1 MRKVYLQ
8 AYLDF
13 MILLYLTDGDQVPN
27 YDDSSNSSN
36 VSCSDSDGEPTST
49 TDAKVPSEKS
59 KLLPTPTFDSTIS
72 ISTEETTS
80 VFKNPFLEAENA
92 KEAILQK
99 HVKMVDV
106 KDKIDIINGKKICW
120 NYRKGRCRFGHNCKF
135 AHDSDIQKTEE
146 QIQAE
151 KDLAVKNAVV
161 CQNIPQMGFV
171 LEQSE
176 LDEENGTN
184 KKRKRP
190 GLSQGLVPGKRVM
203 KQYYSTRP

>member
-1 MRKVYLQ
+1 MSL
-8 AYLDF
+8 
-13 MILLYLTDGDQVPN
+13 VPN

-36 VSCSDSDGEPTST
+36 ISCSDSDGEPTST
-49 TDAKVPSEKS
+49 TDATVPSQKS
-59 KLLPTPTFDSTIS
+59 KLLPTPTFDSTNS

-135 AHDSDIQKTEE
+135 AHDSDVQKTEE
-146 QIQAE
+146 QIQTE
-151 KDLAVKNAVV
+151 KDSAIKNAVV
-161 CQNIPQMGFV
+161 CQNAPQTGFE

-176 LDEENGTN
+176 LGEEENGAN

-190 GLSQGLVPGKRVM
+190 GLSQGLVPGKKVM